1 MEVYRVKVHRKG
13 IIVIP
18 AEVRRKLGIA
28 EGSVVE
34 LFVDDEGGVRI
45 KVPEDFRSLFGVD
58 GLKALE
64 VARLIVKSRVGE
76 VEKEVH
82 S

>member
-34 LFVDDEGGVRI
+34 LFVDEGGVRI

>member
-1 MEVYRVKVHRKG
+1 MDVYRVKVYRKG

-28 EGSVVE
+28 EGSIVE
-34 LFVDDEGGVRI
+34 LIVDEGGVRI
-45 KVPEDFRSLFGVD
+45 KVPEDFRSFFGVD

-64 VARLIVKSRVGE
+64 VVRLIVKSRVGE
-76 VEKEVH
+76 VEKEVR

>member
-34 LFVDDEGGVRI
+34 LFVDDEGVRI